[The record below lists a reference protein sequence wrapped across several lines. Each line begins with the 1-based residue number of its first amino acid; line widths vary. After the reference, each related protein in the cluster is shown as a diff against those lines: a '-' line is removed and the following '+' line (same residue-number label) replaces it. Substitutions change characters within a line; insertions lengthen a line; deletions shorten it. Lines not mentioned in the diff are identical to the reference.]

1 MPKTLEELEAELAQ
15 LTDEKTAWLA
25 EKTQLETR
33 VSKTAKNNSEL
44 LNEKK
49 KLQSLQKFLMDMG
62 LESDDL
68 ESIGEKLSGLLDADD
83 KSGDKSGTKNKG
95 LLDALKAQT
104 QTYKQQLEES
114 QKVLQQERIE
124 RLALIELSKA
134 PDVVSTTQMRLLLSN
149 DLNLNDAGKLIVSA
163 NGVEVELGKHLD
175 TLRKDPAWQ
184 NQFRA
189 STKPGMNSE
198 NNGQPGAG
206 GNKAWKDMN
215 TTERAIAASAKPEL
229 AKADFEDAGLEIF
242 MQ

>member
-1 MPKTLEELEAELAQ
+1 MPKTLEELEAELSQ
-15 LTDEKTAWLA
+15 LSEEKTAWLA
-25 EKTQLETR
+25 EKSQLESR

-49 KLQSLQKFLMDMG
+49 KFQSLQKFLTDMG

-68 ESIGEKLSGLLDADD
+68 ESIGEKLSGLLDTDD
-83 KSGDKSGTKNKG
+83 KSGDKPGKNKG
-95 LLDALKAQT
+95 LLDALKSQT

-114 QKVLQQERIE
+114 QRVLQQERIE

-149 DLNLNDAGKLIVSA
+149 DLKLNEAGTLIVSV
-163 NGVEVELGKHLD
+163 NGGEVELGKHLD

-184 NQFRA
+184 NQFKA
-189 STKPGMNSE
+189 STKLGMNSE
-198 NNGQPGAG
+198 HNGQPGAG

-215 TTERAIAASAKPEL
+215 MTERAIAASAKPEL
-229 AKADFEDAGLEIF
+229 AKADFEDAGLGVF